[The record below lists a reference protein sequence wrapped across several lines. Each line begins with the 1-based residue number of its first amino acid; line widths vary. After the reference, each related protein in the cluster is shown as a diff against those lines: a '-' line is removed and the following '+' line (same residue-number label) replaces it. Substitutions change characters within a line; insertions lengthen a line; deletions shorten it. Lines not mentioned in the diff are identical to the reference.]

1 MSPLQKL
8 HADSASVAAVASV
21 HEKSASIAEPETL
34 DAAPAQPAASSLPGS
49 IKPEEIVRIAHDF
62 NNLLTLV
69 LGYGETILISLPG
82 NHPVR
87 QYANHICKAAR
98 EGARLSASLS
108 ALVQRKSPQL

>member
-8 HADSASVAAVASV
+8 HVNSASVAAVASV
-21 HEKSASIAEPETL
+21 HEKSASIAEPETP
-34 DAAPAQPAASSLPGS
+34 DAAPVQPIVSTLPGS
-49 IKPEEIVRIAHDF
+49 VKAEDIVRIAHDF

-69 LGYGETILISLPG
+69 LGYGETILISLPD

-87 QYANHICKAAR
+87 QYATHICNAAR

-108 ALVQRKSPQL
+108 ALVQRKSPQP